1 MTDEKKFDD
10 ETLGGRLKGYEKS
23 AESVV
28 PYNEFLM
35 VRIDGHKFSK
45 YTKGFVK
52 PFDEILSKTFEK
64 TTIDLVDKFGAVTG
78 YTQSDEITLVFKP
91 TYKEKDGEISNN
103 QIFGGRTQKISS
115 LVAAYTTRQ
124 FNKHLEDEVEEW
136 AKPQD
141 EYFSN
146 SFRET
151 SEEDEFRNQRATYMS
166 KIGEAWFDAR
176 TFGVP
181 DESEAYNVVMWRVRD
196 AEKNSRSMFAQAYCS
211 HKSLLKK
218 NGVEQVEFCKE
229 ETGKDWNEIEDRY
242 KYGILVKKESY
253 QKNIEVKEMGFGDP
267 GETVRRTR
275 ITTWAEQLTSFSD
288 DKVTLIV
295 SKLKNE
301 LEPA

>member
-23 AESVV
+23 VESVV

-124 FNKHLEDEVEEW
+124 FNKHLEDEVE
-136 AKPQD
+136 
-141 EYFSN
+141 
-146 SFRET
+146 
-151 SEEDEFRNQRATYMS
+151 
-166 KIGEAWFDAR
+166 
-176 TFGVP
+176 
-181 DESEAYNVVMWRVRD
+181 
-196 AEKNSRSMFAQAYCS
+196 
-211 HKSLLKK
+211 
-218 NGVEQVEFCKE
+218 
-229 ETGKDWNEIEDRY
+229 
-242 KYGILVKKESY
+242 
-253 QKNIEVKEMGFGDP
+253 
-267 GETVRRTR
+267 
-275 ITTWAEQLTSFSD
+275 
-288 DKVTLIV
+288 
-295 SKLKNE
+295 
-301 LEPA
+301 